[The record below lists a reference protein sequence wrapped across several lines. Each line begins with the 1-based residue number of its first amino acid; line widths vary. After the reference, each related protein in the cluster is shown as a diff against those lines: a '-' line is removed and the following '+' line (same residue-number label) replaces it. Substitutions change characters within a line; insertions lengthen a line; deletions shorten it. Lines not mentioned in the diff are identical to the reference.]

1 MSDHLDALRTRS
13 ADDRQQ
19 EIVAVLSDAFGDM
32 MSADPS
38 AFRRKFRK
46 MAASPFAFYR
56 GSAALYYS
64 DLDGVDDP
72 YANEQTSRVW
82 IQGDLH
88 AENYGTYLNSEGIFI
103 FDVNDFD
110 EAYLGS
116 FTWDVQRMAASIALL
131 GYSKAFSDADIE
143 RLIATYARSYATQVA
158 AFTDA
163 DDDRDFG
170 LRLDNTDG
178 LIYDVLEEARGAR
191 RVDLLDRLTTL
202 EGNERRFSHDPLNR
216 RLDDDERDEVLAAF
230 ERYQETIPERNRQNP
245 TSYTVKDVIGRSGMG
260 IGSAGLPI
268 YTLLL
273 EGHTQALEN
282 DVLLSMKQGN
292 VAAPSRIVD
301 DQRIRDFFHHHGH
314 RTAVSQRALQAN
326 SDPWLGWTEL
336 RGQGQVVIELSP
348 YEADLDWDTVA
359 EPDDMAAVLEP
370 LGQATAKIHCVADVD
385 ADATLVSFVTEEA
398 ISTAIENAEGG
409 REGFVQAMCDFG
421 TGYGQRARDDF
432 NLFVD
437 AFRNGQ
443 IPGL

>member
-32 MSADPS
+32 MSVDPS

-56 GSAALYYS
+56 GSAPLYYA
-64 DLDGVDDP
+64 DLARADDP

-143 RLIATYARSYATQVA
+143 RLIAAYARSYATQVG

-163 DDDRDFG
+163 DDDQDFG
-170 LRLDNTDG
+170 LRLENTDG

-202 EGNERRFSHDPLNR
+202 EGNERRFSADPLNR
-216 RLDDDERDEVLAAF
+216 RLDGDERDEVCAAF
-230 ERYQETIPERNRQNP
+230 ERYQQTIPERNRQNP
-245 TSYTVKDVIGRSGMG
+245 TSYTVKDVIGRSGLG
-260 IGSAGLPI
+260 IGSAGLPV

-301 DQRIRDFFHHHGH
+301 DQRIRDFFQHHGH

-326 SDPWLGWTEL
+326 TDPWLGWTEL

-385 ADATLVSFVTEEA
+385 ADATLVPFVTEEA
-398 ISTAIENAEGG
+398 ISAAIENAEGG
-409 REGFVQAMCDFG
+409 REGFVLAMCEFG
-421 TGYGQRARDDF
+421 AGYGQRARDDF

>member
-1 MSDHLDALRTRS
+1 MSDRLAALRNRS

-19 EIVAVLSDAFGDM
+19 EIVAVLSDAFGEM

-64 DLDGVDDP
+64 DLDGLEDA

-116 FTWDVQRMAASIALL
+116 FTWDVQRMAGSIALL
-131 GYSKAFSDADIE
+131 GYSKAFSDVDIE
-143 RLIATYARSYATQVA
+143 RLIATYARSYAAQVA

-163 DDDRDFG
+163 DDDLGFG

-202 EGNERRFSHDPLNR
+202 EGNERRFSEDPLNR
-216 RLDDDERDEVLAAF
+216 RLDDDEREEVLAAF
-230 ERYQETIPERNRQNP
+230 EHYQDTIPERNRQNP
-245 TSYTVKDVIGRSGMG
+245 TSY
-260 IGSAGLPI
+260 
-268 YTLLL
+268 
-273 EGHTQALEN
+273 
-282 DVLLSMKQGN
+282 
-292 VAAPSRIVD
+292 
-301 DQRIRDFFHHHGH
+301 
-314 RTAVSQRALQAN
+314 
-326 SDPWLGWTEL
+326 
-336 RGQGQVVIELSP
+336 
-348 YEADLDWDTVA
+348 
-359 EPDDMAAVLEP
+359 
-370 LGQATAKIHCVADVD
+370 
-385 ADATLVSFVTEEA
+385 
-398 ISTAIENAEGG
+398 
-409 REGFVQAMCDFG
+409 
-421 TGYGQRARDDF
+421 
-432 NLFVD
+432 
-437 AFRNGQ
+437 
-443 IPGL
+443 